1 MITRLLIYFL
11 FTLSSSYALDSM
23 KTTFDL
29 SEVKDF
35 KLYSNYMLT
44 ATHEKIKLYQDE
56 LEFKWEL
63 NNLNYNFHSFKFE
76 FDTVYALDKQNKL
89 YQININSGV
98 EEEITNIKNIDYFDV
113 RYPYIIALSKNNTLY
128 AYDITKNIILWDL
141 KVSCSDLFFMAI
153 NEYVGCLDKKQL
165 TLYDTLQGKPF
176 YTQTE
181 NITDLS
187 FYSSDNDGAYFKQ
200 GNKIIYLNV
209 RTKQFELIYQ
219 EKNDISSIIRQKEMI
234 VIDRVDSRLKCLNI
248 KSKSVRWVYP
258 IEKELTLIQH
268 YPGKILIEDN
278 NHFKLLN
285 NFSGTIELNVT
296 NNLNLEVEALHVFK
310 NKYYFM
316 TKNKTYLVVKD
327 Q

>member
-76 FDTVYALDKQNKL
+76 FNTLYALDKQNKL

-98 EEEITNIKNIDYFDV
+98 EEEITSIKNIEHFDV
-113 RYPYIIALSKNNTLY
+113 RYPYIIALSKDSTLY

-141 KVSCSDLFFMAI
+141 KVSCSDVFFSAI
-153 NEYVGCLDKKQL
+153 NEYVGCLEKKQF
-165 TLYDTLQGKPF
+165 TLYDTLKGKKF
-176 YTQTE
+176 YSKIIRGSQ
-181 NITDLS
+181 LS
-187 FYSSDNDGAYFKQ
+187 FYTSDNKGVYFKQ
-200 GNKIIYLNV
+200 GNKIMYFNV
-209 RTKQFELIYQ
+209 RTKQFEPIYD
-219 EKNDISSIIRQKEMI
+219 EKNDIISMIRQKEMI

-248 KSKSVRWVYP
+248 KSNAVRWVYP

-296 NNLNLEVEALHVFK
+296 NNLNLELEALHMFE
-310 NKYYFM
+310 NKYYFI

-327 Q
+327 